1 SASSA
6 SSSGSASTSGSLGAA
21 AFFAAVLRGAD
32 ERVDDFL
39 AVVFFAVVLEVESAV
54 SVSTASASVPFA
66 AFVAAARVELF
77 AVGEVSAVLEEVTE
91 FLVPAAA
98 RVGAARH
105 TRAIGLLGAARGLR
119 CAGRI
124 RSLPVSR
131 RTNAR
136 CRQACRV

>member
-1 SASSA
+1 
-6 SSSGSASTSGSLGAA
+6 
-21 AFFAAVLRGAD
+21 
-32 ERVDDFL
+32 DFL
-39 AVVFFAVVLEVESAV
+39 AVVFVAVVLEGASAV
-54 SVSTASASVPFA
+54 SVSTASGAEPFA
-66 AFVAAARVELF
+66 AFVGAARRGLF
-77 AVGEVSAVLEEVTE
+77 AVGVASAVLAEGTEV
-91 FLVPAAA
+91 LLAAAA
-98 RVGAARH
+98 RAVAVRH